1 MARYQLRRPSPVKIF
16 PRRVRRNDP
25 IASTMPVAAGEE
37 EEGPESPDSPF
48 SSPSTVGG
56 DISESED
63 SESEDEEEPPSPVQ
77 SGATATSTGRPVQT
91 LGPDPTAAPSMPTSS
106 GESDAATTSVP
117 SFTFGGPSGGNNAAQ
132 PQITGETTLSTAV
145 RPTITST
152 IVKEVMPTGN
162 PERSSMPPI
171 SLTSPP
177 QNTAEPELDGNA
189 GPQRLPQREQEP
201 IMTKEAMTA
210 AIVLGVL
217 GALALLVAGFVF
229 IKRRKRRHSYIDKG
243 PPFETFNP
251 YANDHVPPPET
262 AHVGDASSIF
272 ARLNGGNA
280 GGATAHLTRSTD
292 RSNTLFGP
300 GPYSRPETV
309 STERS
314 TRVPPTPN
322 PFADPPLN
330 KAYDVLNNRPRS
342 TTLTDRGSWQQNPFK
357 NPESE
362 RFDPFGELKEKA
374 RRERLRYVEDARRE
388 AELRKQMEQKEAM
401 GLRPDGIPWSGEAGY
416 R

>member
-16 PRRVRRNDP
+16 PRRVRRDDP

-106 GESDAATTSVP
+106 RESDATTTSVP

-171 SLTSPP
+171 ALTPPP

-217 GALALLVAGFVF
+217 GQSSSSSLLKIVA
-229 IKRRKRRHSYIDKG
+229 DC
-243 PPFETFNP
+243 
-251 YANDHVPPPET
+251 
-262 AHVGDASSIF
+262 
-272 ARLNGGNA
+272 
-280 GGATAHLTRSTD
+280 
-292 RSNTLFGP
+292 
-300 GPYSRPETV
+300 
-309 STERS
+309 
-314 TRVPPTPN
+314 
-322 PFADPPLN
+322 
-330 KAYDVLNNRPRS
+330 
-342 TTLTDRGSWQQNPFK
+342 
-357 NPESE
+357 
-362 RFDPFGELKEKA
+362 
-374 RRERLRYVEDARRE
+374 
-388 AELRKQMEQKEAM
+388 
-401 GLRPDGIPWSGEAGY
+401 
-416 R
+416 